1 MMGAHVKLQFAV
13 LLLTACAPLG
23 AASADEQEMKWS
35 AVQIVGP
42 QKDCFDMLSNE
53 RWSLVEKDGVLTGS
67 QNGVKRWSVS
77 TRGLNPD
84 GSGRVETKTSTGRPG
99 WIEFEPGRGPRK
111 IRYNV
116 NYRACVWSLNP
127 V

>member
-1 MMGAHVKLQFAV
+1 MGALVRLKFAV
-13 LLLTACAPLG
+13 LILAVLAPLG
-23 AASADEQEMKWS
+23 AASADEQEPKWV
-35 AVQIVGP
+35 AVQVVGP
-42 QKDCFDMLSNE
+42 QKDCFDQLSNE
-53 RWSLVEKDGVLTGS
+53 RWTLVEKDGVLSGIKS
-67 QNGVKRWSVS
+67 GVKWWSVS
-77 TRGLNPD
+77 TRGLNAD
-84 GSGRVETKTSTGRPG
+84 GSGRVETKSSTGRPG